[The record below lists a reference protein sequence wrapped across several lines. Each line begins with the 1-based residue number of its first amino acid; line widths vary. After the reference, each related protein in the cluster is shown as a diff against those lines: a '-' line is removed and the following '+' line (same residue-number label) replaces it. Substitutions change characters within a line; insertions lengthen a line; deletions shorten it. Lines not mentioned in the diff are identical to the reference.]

1 MKNGGTNNLIIDGNN
16 LLYRIFW
23 TNNFKLDE
31 ANSPGQVF
39 LFLRSLKSYVDRFQ
53 PKEIYCTWDKKL
65 EWPSTNFRNEVITV
79 EYKANRDDDKFKN
92 VHEYSEKIQEII
104 ALLGVHNMYPLRMEA
119 DDLMAWL
126 STHLPGKNVIITT
139 DKDLLQTISADTRIY
154 SPIKKKEVTLQNFE
168 EYTGVSKEQYLNYR
182 AITGDKS
189 DNIPGIPRYGLAR
202 FKKLEWPS
210 TNFRNEVITVEYKA
224 NRDDDKFK
232 DVHEYAEKIQ
242 EIISLLGV
250 HNMFPL
256 RMEADD
262 LMAWLSAHLPG
273 QSVIVTTDKD
283 LLQTISVDTKIYSPI
298 KKKIVTL
305 QNFEEY
311 TGVSKDQY
319 LNYRAVTGDKSDNI
333 PGIPKYGLAR
343 FKKLD
348 LTKLTEEQQVIY
360 ERNLKLM
367 DLSIGYDYYPDE
379 VPIYEEQLKKC
390 KTHKSNHNKFIE
402 EAKKLNMW
410 SVVRD
415 YSSWRESFNNNEN
428 IINIIKKAIKKCKTE
443 N

>member
-1 MKNGGTNNLIIDGNN
+1 MKNGGANNLIIDGNN

-39 LFLRSLKSYVDRFQ
+39 LFLRSLKSYVDKFQ

-168 EYTGVSKEQYLNYR
+168 EYTGVCKEQYLNYR

-202 FKKLEWPS
+202 FKKL
-210 TNFRNEVITVEYKA
+210 
-224 NRDDDKFK
+224 
-232 DVHEYAEKIQ
+232 
-242 EIISLLGV
+242 
-250 HNMFPL
+250 
-256 RMEADD
+256 
-262 LMAWLSAHLPG
+262 
-273 QSVIVTTDKD
+273 
-283 LLQTISVDTKIYSPI
+283 
-298 KKKIVTL
+298 
-305 QNFEEY
+305 
-311 TGVSKDQY
+311 
-319 LNYRAVTGDKSDNI
+319 
-333 PGIPKYGLAR
+333 
-343 FKKLD
+343 D
-348 LTKLTEEQQVIY
+348 LTKLTEEQQIIY
-360 ERNLKLM
+360 ERNIKLM
-367 DLSIGYDYYPDE
+367 DLSTGYDHYPDE
-379 VPIYEEQLKKC
+379 VPVYEEQLNNC
-390 KTHKSNHNKFIE
+390 KNNKSNYNKFIE

-410 SVVRD
+410 SIVRN

-428 IINIIKKAIKKCKTE
+428 IINIIKKAIKNAKR
-443 N
+443 

>member
-1 MKNGGTNNLIIDGNN
+1 MKNGGANNLIIDGNN

-31 ANSPGQVF
+31 ATSPGQVF
-39 LFLRSLKSYVDRFQ
+39 LFLRSLKSYVDKFQ
-53 PKEIYCTWDKKL
+53 SKQIYCTWDKKL
-65 EWPSTNFRNEVITV
+65 EWPSTNFRSEATTV

-126 STHLPGKNVIITT
+126 STHLPGKSVIITT

-168 EYTGVSKEQYLNYR
+168 EYTGVCKEQYLNYR

-202 FKKLEWPS
+202 FKKL
-210 TNFRNEVITVEYKA
+210 
-224 NRDDDKFK
+224 
-232 DVHEYAEKIQ
+232 
-242 EIISLLGV
+242 
-250 HNMFPL
+250 
-256 RMEADD
+256 
-262 LMAWLSAHLPG
+262 
-273 QSVIVTTDKD
+273 
-283 LLQTISVDTKIYSPI
+283 
-298 KKKIVTL
+298 
-305 QNFEEY
+305 
-311 TGVSKDQY
+311 
-319 LNYRAVTGDKSDNI
+319 
-333 PGIPKYGLAR
+333 
-343 FKKLD
+343 D
-348 LTKLTEEQQVIY
+348 LTKLTDEQQVIY
-360 ERNLKLM
+360 ERNIKLM

-379 VPIYEEQLKKC
+379 VPVYKEQLNNC
-390 KTHKSNHNKFIE
+390 KNNKSNYNKFIE

-410 SVVRD
+410 SIVRN